1 MAHSSGRQMD
11 VYKTTKEILLPAHFS
26 LPLLCNFVPVDEPI
40 HPTIVEG
47 TKNNNT
53 VKHQSPSQIA
63 WKRFRANPP
72 AMAGLLFIVALA
84 LISLL
89 GPFIRPDATVDANDQ
104 ALTISR
110 LKPGSTIKEI
120 RIQNDQ
126 SPTNGWRQWL
136 DGGKAKPYNSVPID
150 RVTTAI
156 EETTYWPVGNTSA
169 AGITAPT
176 NLFLKNEKEGVE
188 FSRTFYLG
196 TDKYG
201 RDLLSRLMAGAMIS
215 LAVGCIAVILSLL
228 VGLTLGLLAGYYRGW
243 IDKVI
248 MWFTNVVWA
257 VPTLILVMAITFAF
271 GTGFWKVFLAVGL
284 TMWVEV
290 ARIARGQ
297 VLSIREKEYVEAARA
312 LGFSELRIIF
322 NHVLPNILSPI
333 IVISAANFASA
344 ILIEAGL
351 SFLGLGAQIPT
362 PSWGNMI
369 REHYAY
375 ITTDLAY
382 LAIVPGFMIMLL
394 VLAFMMV
401 GNGLRDALDVRE

>member
-1 MAHSSGRQMD
+1 M
-11 VYKTTKEILLPAHFS
+11 
-26 LPLLCNFVPVDEPI
+26 
-40 HPTIVEG
+40 
-47 TKNNNT
+47 
-53 VKHQSPSQIA
+53 QIA
-63 WKRFRANPP
+63 WRRFRSNPP
-72 AMAGLLFIVALA
+72 AMAGLLCIA
-84 LISLL
+84 LIAMISLA
-89 GPFIRPDATVDANDQ
+89 GHFIRPDATINANDQ
-104 ALTISR
+104 QLSISR
-110 LKPGSTIKEI
+110 LKPGSTIREI
-120 RIQNDQ
+120 RIAAATPETSLLQA
-126 SPTNGWRQWL
+126 WME
-136 DGGKAKPYNSVPID
+136 GGRANSFTSVAID
-150 RVTTAI
+150 SI
-156 EETTYWPVGNTSA
+156 DNESGILTYWPEGEQNTKGFA
-169 AGITAPT
+169 IAENT
-176 NLFLKNEKEGVE
+176 LLKNPDGGYV
-188 FSRTFYLG
+188 FTRTFYLG

-215 LAVGCIAVILSLL
+215 LAVGSIAVIISLL
-228 VGLTLGLLAGYYRGW
+228 VGLTLGLLAGYYRGRV
-243 IDKVI
+243 DQLI
-248 MWFTNVVWA
+248 MWFTNVIWA

-312 LGFSELRIIF
+312 LGFSEMRIIF
-322 NHVLPNILSPI
+322 KHVLPNILSPI

-375 ITTDLAY
+375 ITTDMAY
-382 LAIVPGFMIMLL
+382 LALVPGVMIMIL

>member
-1 MAHSSGRQMD
+1 VEKSSNAHSID
-11 VYKTTKEILLPAHFS
+11 A
-26 LPLLCNFVPVDEPI
+26 
-40 HPTIVEG
+40 
-47 TKNNNT
+47 
-53 VKHQSPSQIA
+53 QSPAAIA
-63 WKRFRANPP
+63 WRRFRHNPP
-72 AMAGLLFIVALA
+72 AMGGLIFIL
-84 LISLL
+84 LILL
-89 GPFIRPDATVDANDQ
+89 VSAIGPFIRPDSTVNANDQ
-104 ALTISR
+104 ALELSR
-110 LKPGSTIKEI
+110 QKPGFEVSELRVVSTTETSGIWK
-120 RIQNDQ
+120 
-126 SPTNGWRQWL
+126 TWV
-136 DGGKAKPYNSVPID
+136 DGGQTKSFTSIYVDSIRHDNKHVIAYRFGKSALFADTLDPQTLMRSP
-150 RVTTAI
+150 
-156 EETTYWPVGNTSA
+156 EGNIVFT
-169 AGITAPT
+169 
-176 NLFLKNEKEGVE
+176 
-188 FSRTFYLG
+188 RTFSLG

-201 RDLLSRLMAGAMIS
+201 RDLLSRLMAGSSIS
-215 LAVGCIAVILSLL
+215 LAVGSIAVLISLL
-228 VGLTLGLLAGYYRGW
+228 VGLTLGLIAGYYRGRTDA
-243 IDKVI
+243 II

-312 LGFSELRIIF
+312 LGYSEFRIIF
-322 NHVLPNILSPI
+322 KHILPNILSPI

>member
-1 MAHSSGRQMD
+1 MG
-11 VYKTTKEILLPAHFS
+11 
-26 LPLLCNFVPVDEPI
+26 
-40 HPTIVEG
+40 
-47 TKNNNT
+47 
-53 VKHQSPSQIA
+53 
-63 WKRFRANPP
+63 
-72 AMAGLLFIVALA
+72 GLLFIA
-84 LISLL
+84 LILLVSAL
-89 GPFIRPDATVDANDQ
+89 GPFIRPDSTVNANNQ
-104 ALTISR
+104 ALELSR
-110 LKPGSTIKEI
+110 QKPGFEVNEL
-120 RIQNDQ
+120 RIASAAD
-126 SPTNGWRQWL
+126 SPSLWNVWI
-136 DGGKAKPYNSVPID
+136 DGGRPNNYTSVYVDSVRLIGNRLIAYPFGKSALLADTID
-150 RVTTAI
+150 TQTLVQSSNGKFIFTRSFV
-156 EETTYWPVGNTSA
+156 
-169 AGITAPT
+169 
-176 NLFLKNEKEGVE
+176 
-188 FSRTFYLG
+188 LG

-201 RDLLSRLMAGAMIS
+201 RDLLSRLMAGSSIS
-215 LAVGCIAVILSLL
+215 LAVGSIAVLISLL
-228 VGLTLGLLAGYYRGW
+228 VGLTLGLIAGYNRGRADA
-243 IDKVI
+243 II

-312 LGFSELRIIF
+312 LGFSEFRIIF
-322 NHVLPNILSPI
+322 KHILPNILSPI

>member
-1 MAHSSGRQMD
+1 
-11 VYKTTKEILLPAHFS
+11 
-26 LPLLCNFVPVDEPI
+26 
-40 HPTIVEG
+40 VEG
-47 TKNNNT
+47 STNNHIT
-53 VKHQSPSQIA
+53 EHRSPALIA
-63 WKRFRANPP
+63 WQRFRANPP
-72 AMAGLLFIVALA
+72 AMGGLFFIV
-84 LISLL
+84 LIMLVSFA
-89 GPFIRPDATVDANDQ
+89 GPFIRPDSTVDANDQ
-104 ALTISR
+104 SLAMSR
-110 LKPGSTIKEI
+110 LKPGSSVKEI
-120 RIQNDQ
+120 RIKNNV
-126 SPTNGWRQWL
+126 PEVGVWRMWL
-136 DGGKAKPYNSVPID
+136 DGGKPNTHNSIAVDSVWVQGSDLNFLRTGNANLEVEQVPLA
-150 RVTTAI
+150 TL
-156 EETTYWPVGNTSA
+156 ES
-169 AGITAPT
+169 
-176 NLFLKNEKEGVE
+176 NERNGYVFK
-188 FSRTFYLG
+188 RTFYLG

-201 RDLLSRLMAGAMIS
+201 RDLLSRLMAGAVIS
-215 LAVGCIAVILSLL
+215 LAVGFIAVFISLL
-228 VGLTLGLLAGYYRGW
+228 VGLTLGLIAGYYRGW
-243 IDKVI
+243 VDTVL

-297 VLSIREKEYVEAARA
+297 VLGIREKEYIEAARA
-312 LGFSELRIIF
+312 LGFSEMRIIF
-322 NHVLPNILSPI
+322 KHILPNILSPI

-369 REHYAY
+369 REHYSY

-382 LAIVPGFMIMLL
+382 LAIVPGIMIMLL

>member
-1 MAHSSGRQMD
+1 
-11 VYKTTKEILLPAHFS
+11 
-26 LPLLCNFVPVDEPI
+26 
-40 HPTIVEG
+40 
-47 TKNNNT
+47 
-53 VKHQSPSQIA
+53 
-63 WKRFRANPP
+63 
-72 AMAGLLFIVALA
+72 MAGLFFIALVALV
-84 LISLL
+84 SLL
-89 GPFIRPDATVDANDQ
+89 GPFIRPDSTVNANDQ
-104 ALTISR
+104 SLVLSR
-110 LKPGSTIKEI
+110 LKPGTCVQEI
-120 RIQNDQ
+120 RIKNDN
-126 SPTNGWRQWL
+126 PEINFWKEWMN
-136 DGGKAKPYNSVPID
+136 GGKAKSYTSIPID
-150 RVTTAI
+150 SIA
-156 EETTYWPVGNTSA
+156 ESGDSLFYWMKGAQNPD
-169 AGITAPT
+169 GIGISKQELLA
-176 NLFLKNEKEGVE
+176 NESGSYC
-188 FSRTFYLG
+188 FTRTFHLG

-201 RDLLSRLMAGAMIS
+201 RDLLSRLMAGALIS
-215 LAVGCIAVILSLL
+215 LAVGTIAVLISLL
-228 VGLTLGLLAGYYRGW
+228 VGLSLGLIAGYYRGW
-243 IDKVI
+243 VDQLI
-248 MWFTNVVWA
+248 MWFTNVIWA

-297 VLSIREKEYVEAARA
+297 VLSIREKEYIEAARA
-312 LGFSELRIIF
+312 LGFSELRIMF

>member
-1 MAHSSGRQMD
+1 
-11 VYKTTKEILLPAHFS
+11 
-26 LPLLCNFVPVDEPI
+26 
-40 HPTIVEG
+40 
-47 TKNNNT
+47 
-53 VKHQSPSQIA
+53 
-63 WKRFRANPP
+63 
-72 AMAGLLFIVALA
+72 MAGLLCIA
-84 LISLL
+84 LIAIISLA
-89 GPFIRPDATVDANDQ
+89 GHIIRPDATINANDQ
-104 ALTISR
+104 QLSISR
-110 LKPGSTIKEI
+110 LKPGSTIREMRIAAAAPETSFLQAWLEGGRANNFTSVAIDSI
-120 RIQNDQ
+120 RNEAG
-126 SPTNGWRQWL
+126 T
-136 DGGKAKPYNSVPID
+136 V
-150 RVTTAI
+150 
-156 EETTYWPVGNTSA
+156 TYWPKGEQNSK
-169 AGITAPT
+169 GFLIEE
-176 NLFLKNEKEGVE
+176 NSLLKNSDGGYV
-188 FSRTFYLG
+188 FTRTFYLG

-215 LAVGCIAVILSLL
+215 LAVGSIAVLISLL
-228 VGLTLGLLAGYYRGW
+228 VGLTLGLLAGYYRGRV
-243 IDKVI
+243 DQLI
-248 MWFTNVVWA
+248 MWFTNVIWA

-297 VLSIREKEYVEAARA
+297 VLSIREKEYIEAARA
-312 LGFSELRIIF
+312 LGFSEMRIIF
-322 NHVLPNILSPI
+322 KHVLPNILSPI

-375 ITTDLAY
+375 ITTDMAY
-382 LAIVPGFMIMLL
+382 LALVPGIMIMIL

>member
-1 MAHSSGRQMD
+1 
-11 VYKTTKEILLPAHFS
+11 
-26 LPLLCNFVPVDEPI
+26 
-40 HPTIVEG
+40 
-47 TKNNNT
+47 
-53 VKHQSPSQIA
+53 
-63 WKRFRANPP
+63 
-72 AMAGLLFIVALA
+72 MAGLLFIALVALV
-84 LISLL
+84 SLL
-89 GPFIRPDATVDANDQ
+89 GPFIRPDSTVDANDQ
-104 ALTISR
+104 SLVLSR
-110 LKPGSTIKEI
+110 LKPGTTIQEI
-120 RIQNDQ
+120 RINNKTPDV
-126 SPTNGWRQWL
+126 SFWKEWKN
-136 DGGKAKPYNSVPID
+136 GGKANNFSSIPIESITD
-150 RVTTAI
+150 TGDSLHYRTRGTENLQDI
-156 EETTYWPVGNTSA
+156 SISKQELITNETGGYSFT
-169 AGITAPT
+169 
-176 NLFLKNEKEGVE
+176 
-188 FSRTFYLG
+188 RTFHLG

-201 RDLLSRLMAGAMIS
+201 RDLLSRLMAGALIS
-215 LAVGCIAVILSLL
+215 LAVGGIAVVISLL
-228 VGLTLGLLAGYYRGW
+228 VGLTLGLIAGYYRGW
-243 IDKVI
+243 VDQLI
-248 MWFTNVVWA
+248 MWFTNVIWA

-297 VLSIREKEYVEAARA
+297 VLGIREKEYIEAARA
-312 LGFSELRIIF
+312 LGFSEMRIIF
-322 NHVLPNILSPI
+322 RHVLPNILSPI

>member
-1 MAHSSGRQMD
+1 MYDPAKNHAAIAVDSISCSADSITYWM
-11 VYKTTKEILLPAHFS
+11 KEQL
-26 LPLLCNFVPVDEPI
+26 
-40 HPTIVEG
+40 
-47 TKNNNT
+47 
-53 VKHQSPSQIA
+53 Q
-63 WKRFRANPP
+63 
-72 AMAGLLFIVALA
+72 
-84 LISLL
+84 
-89 GPFIRPDATVDANDQ
+89 
-104 ALTISR
+104 
-110 LKPGSTIKEI
+110 
-120 RIQNDQ
+120 
-126 SPTNGWRQWL
+126 TNGTTLANSELFKQP
-136 DGGKAKPYNSVPID
+136 DGSY
-150 RVTTAI
+150 
-156 EETTYWPVGNTSA
+156 
-169 AGITAPT
+169 
-176 NLFLKNEKEGVE
+176 L

-201 RDLLSRLMAGAMIS
+201 RDLLSRLMAGTLIS
-215 LAVGCIAVILSLL
+215 LAVGSIAVIISLL

-243 IDKVI
+243 VDQLI
-248 MWFTNVVWA
+248 MWFTNVIWA

-297 VLSIREKEYVEAARA
+297 VLSIREKEYIEAARA
-312 LGFSELRIIF
+312 LGFSEMRIIF
-322 NHVLPNILSPI
+322 KHVLPNILSPI